1 MEDRKEHTASW
12 PRSQASMAAV
22 ESLAEICS
30 LVPREAERMEIVY
43 EEWLKGWEKRTKVG
57 GKLSVC
63 IPRWSPKR
71 LWVLR
76 KQIQWYSIILV
87 TTEMKMKLDIIYLT
101 TKIEEIKTDNR
112 RRRRAAQ
119 RKRSCVSGGN
129 RNLQACWK
137 QTSFKK
143 SYDFEQVVSVRL
155 DDPNQSISHKKLKS
169 LNKIFIEEFMGS
181 FIYNSYV
188 HLVPENL
195 RLHRS
200 QRRTYY

>member
-1 MEDRKEHTASW
+1 MRNDWRDGK
-12 PRSQASMAAV
+12 
-22 ESLAEICS
+22 
-30 LVPREAERMEIVY
+30 
-43 EEWLKGWEKRTKVG
+43 KTKVG
-57 GKLSVC
+57 GRLSVC
-63 IPRWSPKR
+63 NPRWSPKR

-76 KQIQWYSIILV
+76 KQIQWYAIILV
-87 TTEMKMKLDIIYLT
+87 TTEMKMKFQLDIIYLT
-101 TKIEEIKTDNR
+101 TKIEEVKTDNYR
-112 RRRRAAQ
+112 RRWAAQ

-155 DDPNQSISHKKLKS
+155 NDPNQSISHKKLKS

-188 HLVPENL
+188 HLVPENPK
-195 RLHRS
+195 LHKS